1 MMKLILRANLF
12 VLGVAAIGI
21 GLSMLFLGSD
31 ATGQFFAAIINSFL
45 SDPQELNGLSSP
57 NVDSEL
63 RFYSVFWVAYGI
75 IVLRAANSLDENFRL
90 VPILAGLF
98 FAGGAGRLLSAM
110 AVGQPHPLFTVLMM
124 AELVLPLLLIA
135 LWVGINR
142 LR

>member
-12 VLGVAAIGI
+12 VLGAAAIGI

-31 ATGQFFAAIINSFL
+31 TTGQFFAALINFFL
-45 SDPQELNGLSSP
+45 SDPQALNGMSSP

-75 IVLRAANSLDENFRL
+75 IVLRAANSLDENFGL

-98 FAGGAGRLLSAM
+98 FAGGAGRLLSVL
-110 AVGQPHPLFTVLMM
+110 AVGYPHPLFTVLMIV
-124 AELVLPLLLIA
+124 ELVLPLLLIA
-135 LWVGINR
+135 LWAGINR
-142 LR
+142 QR